1 MAELVRI
8 KTFSYRHQA
17 ELFKG
22 FLEKEGI
29 KAIIVADDCGGHRPD
44 LAFVRGGVGLCV
56 SKDDEQKAKDVLK
69 FFDD

>member
-8 KTFSYRHQA
+8 KIFSYRNQA
-17 ELFKG
+17 ELLKG

-29 KAIIVADDCGGHRPD
+29 DATIVADDCGGHRPD

-56 SKDDEQKAKDVLK
+56 SKEDEQKAKDVLK
-69 FFDD
+69 FFED